1 MPDMSAY
8 TARST
13 VVGTDRLFIASATSD
28 VIQVA
33 TAAQIAALASSG
45 TGTSGTSGGGSSTGN
60 GPLYAPGWGSF
71 RSTGAWNRPALSSMT
86 MLNWT
91 GNGPI
96 GTGGASVSAIDIPG
110 GPIHFYAD
118 LVESWLALGV
128 NPGAGAFTATF
139 LLTMEGRADLA
150 NSLGVLVANT
160 TTGNFLTAYT

>member
-1 MPDMSAY
+1 
-8 TARST
+8 
-13 VVGTDRLFIASATSD
+13 
-28 VIQVA
+28 
-33 TAAQIAALASSG
+33 
-45 TGTSGTSGGGSSTGN
+45 
-60 GPLYAPGWGSF
+60 
-71 RSTGAWNRPALSSMT
+71 MT